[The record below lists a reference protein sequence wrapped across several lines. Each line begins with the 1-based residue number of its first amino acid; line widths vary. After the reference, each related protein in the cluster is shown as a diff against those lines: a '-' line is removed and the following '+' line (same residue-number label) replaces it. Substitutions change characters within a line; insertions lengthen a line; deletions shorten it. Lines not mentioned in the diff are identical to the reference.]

1 MTDPRSNVDVLRDY
15 FGSGSGKGPSQ
26 GDVAKLIL
34 LNAKTTNEGPGM
46 IGPEK
51 PSVMG
56 RIFDILSRGNYAVAN
71 TVLEDQKKDGQD
83 VFNAFWQ
90 GLSGK
95 KKTTFKDV
103 LEQGG
108 MESGPLRSL
117 ASFGLDV
124 FADPTTYIPFAGIAS
139 KVKGAVVKGG
149 KVVEGAADL
158 ERPLGQRLLDQ
169 GTPINP
175 EVFGQ
180 EAKTTA
186 IPDILKAPV
195 GQKLPDASKLPV
207 TDLTPTAGKVKPG
220 TAPGQ
225 LQFELLDLAAPTKPK
240 KPPVG
245 QIEPPKPK
253 EGVQTTLKFPDLN
266 VKAARGNAKAVQDFV
281 NKLGNSAPE
290 ILAKV
295 EGGNILEASKL
306 APKQLPIPNP
316 KQALAADNI
325 IAGFDPAKATAK
337 INKKNP
343 ETLNAKQQVKL
354 WHRAR
359 DEARKLIYSKG
370 RNPEKVKAQTLDA
383 AVKIYGDVEAK
394 LAAQGMVPRIGTGE
408 NVKLSDVL
416 SDLSQRGVPITDD
429 LFAEFGNKIKPGSEL
444 WKSVEILRARGA
456 ITDAGTVKSIAD
468 AVGDTRAA
476 IKASGALSDAGQKNF
491 DEFLKSFAT
500 NQAKAMGT
508 SPAGASAVGKLVDMT
523 LRSGKSPAQIAIEQ
537 RAKMLDNII
546 TTGRDRAAFNGVV
559 TKALE
564 KDLGKLPAWAVND
577 NKAVEFLMGRM
588 ATWWGQADLRPLSL
602 DAIGS
607 SHATAATRAKVLDG
621 MFKGST
627 DAARHDAFKAAQGLL
642 PSSSPV
648 VSELANKIST
658 IMDNLVGK
666 EAGTSVITRSTVDR
680 EMVNKWLKEYQSD
693 FQFSN
698 KTKKLPNGDLADYS
712 KGTDWI
718 DSWKSYAVKEDP
730 KTFIFKLQQAVE
742 QATREKALFDEI
754 GERFG
759 STVPGKG
766 YRTKIEGHPYI
777 RDYYFPDEIA
787 KQIPRVVKDWSATQW
802 KSNSQLLRHYDRVM
816 SMVKSGLTI
825 YRPAHHIRNYMGDV
839 YLGWMDNVN
848 GLRPY
853 QLATQVQKSMQ
864 GAYETLADV
873 DRLVDMGLMSRN
885 MRTPKP
891 NQIIFKNRSGVP
903 FTAEQIAAV
912 AHQKGLLE
920 SAKTLEDI
928 IDLGHEGMQK
938 GVLDFQPFGGKVQ
951 KVARGASEL
960 LSHNTRLAHFIDKV
974 EKSHGNDLPKI
985 FETAA
990 NRSRKWHPTGLDLT
1004 DFEKKYMRR
1013 ILPFY
1018 SWMRKSLPLLIEG
1031 LVMNPGKTVVPAKL
1045 SDALQDMAG
1054 IQTNGRDDPFPVDQ
1068 MFPQWIRDQGVGP
1081 VGLPDGLLGSFS
1093 NQEPGG
1099 YVMAGMGLNPLAEL
1113 VAQLQSPGKT
1123 IASSLTPALKVPM
1136 ELMMGQQAFTGE
1148 PITGY
1153 DAKPGALQE
1162 YIGEQIPIVSG
1173 VQGITGITP
1182 LGTET
1187 RKSQTSGGDAKIEA
1201 LVNFLTGAG
1210 IKGTG
1215 PYVKSAVYEARKPQ
1229 QAARRN
1235 QRDEFL
1241 RNLQDNLQEGS

>member
-15 FGSGSGKGPSQ
+15 FGSGSNKGPSQ

-34 LNAKTTNEGPGM
+34 LNAKTKTDGPGM

-71 TVLEDQKKDGQD
+71 SVLEDQKGKEGSD
-83 VFNAFWQ
+83 VFSAFWQ

-117 ASFGLDV
+117 AAFGLDV
-124 FADPTTYIPFAGIAS
+124 FADPTTYIPFAGAVS
-139 KVKGAVVKGG
+139 KIKGAIKGG

-158 ERPLGQRLLDQ
+158 EKPLGQRLLDQ
-169 GTPINP
+169 GTPTNP
-175 EVFGQ
+175 ESFGK
-180 EAKTTA
+180 EATPNV
-186 IPDILKAPV
+186 IPDILKSPV
-195 GQKLPDASKLPV
+195 GQKLPDQGKLPV
-207 TDLTPTAGKVKPG
+207 TDLTPTAGKVKPESAG
-220 TAPGQ
+220 PIQ
-225 LQFELLDLAAPTKPK
+225 LQFEMLDLAPPVKPK
-240 KPPVG
+240 KLPVG
-245 QIEPPKPK
+245 PIEAPKPK
-253 EGVQTTLKFPDLN
+253 EGVQTALKFPDLN
-266 VKAARGNAKAVQDFV
+266 VKTARAESKQVQDFV

-295 EGGNILEASKL
+295 EGGNILEVSKL
-306 APKQLPIPNP
+306 APRQLPAPNP
-316 KQALAADNI
+316 KQSLVADNI
-325 IAGFDPAKATAK
+325 IAGFDPSKATAK

-354 WHRAR
+354 WHKAR
-359 DEARKLIYSKG
+359 EQANKMVFSKG
-370 RNPEKVKAQTLDA
+370 RNPEKVKAEILDA
-383 AVKIYGDVEAK
+383 TIRIYGDVESK
-394 LAAQGMVPRIGTGE
+394 LAARGMVPRIGTGE

-416 SDLSQRGVPITDD
+416 SDMAQRGVPITDD
-429 LFAEFGNKIKPGSEL
+429 VFAEFGNKIKPGSEL
-444 WKSVEILRARGA
+444 WKSIEVLRARGA
-456 ITDAGTVKSIAD
+456 ITDAGTVKAVAD
-468 AVGDTRAA
+468 AVGETRAA
-476 IKASGALSDAGQKNF
+476 VKASGALSDAGQKNF
-491 DEFLKSFAT
+491 DEFLKNFAT

-508 SPAGASAVGKLVDMT
+508 SPAGASAVGKLIDMT
-523 LRSGKSPAQIAIEQ
+523 LRSGKSPAQVALEQ
-537 RAKMLDNII
+537 HTKMLNDII
-546 TTGRDRAAFNGVV
+546 MTGRNRAAINGV
-559 TKALE
+559 TTRALE
-564 KDLGKLPAWAVND
+564 KNLGKLPAWAVND

-621 MFKGST
+621 MFKGTT
-627 DAARHDAFKAAQGLL
+627 DAVRHDAFKAAQGLL
-642 PSSSPV
+642 PT
-648 VSELANKIST
+648 VSADATELATKIST

-680 EMVNKWLKEYQSD
+680 EMMNKWLKEYQSD

-698 KTKKLPNGDLADYS
+698 KTRKLPNGDMVDYS

-718 DSWKSYAVKEDP
+718 DSWKSHAVKEDP
-730 KTFIFKLQQAVE
+730 KVFIFKLQQAVE

-766 YRTKIEGHPYI
+766 YKTKIEGHPYLH
-777 RDYYFPDEIA
+777 DYYFPEELA
-787 KQIPRVVKDWSATQW
+787 KQIPRVVKDWGPSQW
-802 KSNSQLLRHYDRVM
+802 KSHSQLLRHYDRVL

-825 YRPAHHIRNYMGDV
+825 YRPAHHIRNFAGDV
-839 YLGWMDNVN
+839 YLGWMDGVN

-853 QLATQVQKSMQ
+853 QLAAQVQKSMR

-885 MRTPKP
+885 VRTPKP
-891 NQIIFKNRSGVP
+891 NQVIFKNKSGVP

-938 GVLDFQPFGGKVQ
+938 GILDFQPFGGKVQ
-951 KVARGASEL
+951 KVARGTSEIF
-960 LSHNTRLAHFIDKV
+960 SHNARLAHFIDKV
-974 EKSHGNDLPKI
+974 EKSHGSDLSKI
-985 FETAA
+985 FETAS

-1018 SWMRKSLPLLIEG
+1018 SWMRKSLPLLLEG
-1031 LVMNPGKTVVPAKL
+1031 LVMNPGKTVVPAKF

-1054 IQTNGRDDPFPVDQ
+1054 IETNGRDDPFPVDQ

-1136 ELMMGQQAFTGE
+1136 ELMMGKQAFTGE

-1162 YIGEQIPIVSG
+1162 YVGEQIPIVSA

-1182 LGTET
+1182 FGTET
-1187 RKSQTSGGDAKIEA
+1187 NRAQKSGGDGRIEA
-1201 LVNFLTGAG
+1201 LVNWLTGAG

-1215 PYVKSAVYEARKPQ
+1215 PYQKSALFEARKPQ
-1229 QAARRN
+1229 QAERRN

-1241 RNLQDNLQEGS
+1241 RNLQEGS